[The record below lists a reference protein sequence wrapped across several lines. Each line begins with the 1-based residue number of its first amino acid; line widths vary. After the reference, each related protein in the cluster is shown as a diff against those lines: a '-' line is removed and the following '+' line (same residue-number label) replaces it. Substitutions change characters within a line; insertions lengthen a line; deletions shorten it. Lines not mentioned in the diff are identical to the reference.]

1 MNKIIEIKSHP
12 DMMLKHACNAIM
24 TWVKEKD
31 VSEVDTDVITENEEH
46 DERYNELKEIIQQ
59 CYIDERLER
68 RDQQLM
74 GAIREIQED
83 KRVLLETAATNKKPW
98 WKFW

>member
-1 MNKIIEIKSHP
+1 M
-12 DMMLKHACNAIM
+12 
-24 TWVKEKD
+24 
-31 VSEVDTDVITENEEH
+31 SEVDTDVITENEQH

-68 RDQQLM
+68 RDQQIM

>member
-1 MNKIIEIKSHP
+1 M
-12 DMMLKHACNAIM
+12 
-24 TWVKEKD
+24 
-31 VSEVDTDVITENEEH
+31 SEVDTDVITENEQH

-59 CYIDERLER
+59 CYIDKRLER
-68 RDQQLM
+68 RDQQIM

>member
-1 MNKIIEIKSHP
+1 
-12 DMMLKHACNAIM
+12 MMLKHACNAIM